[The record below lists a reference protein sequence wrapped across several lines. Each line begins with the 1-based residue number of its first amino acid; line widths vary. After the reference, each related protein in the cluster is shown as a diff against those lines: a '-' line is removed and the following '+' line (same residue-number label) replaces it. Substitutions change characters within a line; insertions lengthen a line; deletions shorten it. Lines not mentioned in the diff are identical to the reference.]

1 MEKADKLLNQ
11 ELDNENQTI
20 SPLLLNKLDKLLP
33 ASEEELEI
41 VSQLYL
47 TVKKFALLA
56 SQTQYLSINEREQ
69 IIENF
74 SNFPQD
80 LKLRLVNSGL
90 NNLGIN
96 ILNKKEQLVE
106 LNHALYQEK
115 ANFGLT
121 LKEKENILRMF
132 INELDLTK
140 EQQQALE
147 QVGVRFFNA
156 SE

>member
-1 MEKADKLLNQ
+1 YLNQ
-11 ELDNENQTI
+11 ETTQDLG
-20 SPLLLNKLDKLLP
+20 KLLTTKIEKLP
-33 ASEEELEI
+33 SPNEEELEI
-41 VSQLYL
+41 ISQLYL

-56 SQTQYLSINEREQ
+56 SQAQYLSINEREQ

-74 SNFPQD
+74 PNFSQD
-80 LKLRLVNSGL
+80 SKLRLVNSGM
-90 NNLGIN
+90 NNVGIN
-96 ILNKKEQLVE
+96 TLKKKQIFVN
-106 LNHALYQEK
+106 LNHTIDNEK
-115 ANFGLT
+115 QNFGLT